1 MKRQL
6 CYLLAALALGACSQ
20 PKQMLTISVSND
32 LPISRQGEL
41 VELSME
47 QVSKQLQLKET
58 DDLVLT
64 DADGNELPYQLTYDE
79 KLLFAADVQASS
91 AAYYTLRPGTPTVQQ
106 SVIACGRQYPE
117 RLDDMAWENDKVGFR
132 AYGPALQA
140 CGERGFGYDLFPKRG
155 TSEPVLETLYA
166 EELDSLH
173 WVKYRELAAQDK
185 AKAVEYLKTFSY
197 HVDHGYGMDC
207 YAVGSTLGGGVAAL
221 LEGEEIVYPWC
232 YDTYEILDNGP
243 LRFTVRLTFKPM
255 TVGSDTA
262 VVERRLITLDAG
274 SHLNRTV
281 VTYEG
286 LSEQHP
292 IVAGFALHNAEPV
305 VVADQQAGYI
315 TYVDP
320 TTGPDQGEIYVGAAF
335 PVRLQKAGTV
345 LFTPEERKQ
354 HSNAYGHLLGEGIY
368 EPDGQFLYYWGFGWS
383 HSDMPDAAA
392 WNAYMKEFTQKM
404 NHPLQVN
411 VK

>member
-1 MKRQL
+1 MKKL
-6 CYLLAALALGACSQ
+6 VCYLLAALLLGACSQ

-32 LPISRQGEL
+32 LPINRQGEL

-58 DDLVLT
+58 DDLVLA

-79 KLLFAADVQASS
+79 KLLFVADVQASS

-132 AYGPALQA
+132 AYGPALQVR
-140 CGERGFGYDLFPKRG
+140 GERGYGYDLFPKRG

-166 EELDSLH
+166 EELDSLR

-185 AKAVEYLKTFSY
+185 AKEYLTTFSC
-197 HVDHGYGMDC
+197 HWDHGYGMDC

-221 LEGEEIVYPWC
+221 LEGEEIVYSWC

-243 LRFTVRLTFKPM
+243 LRFSVRLTFKPM

-286 LSEQHP
+286 LTEQHP

-320 TTGPDQGEIYVGAAF
+320 TTGPDQGEIYAGAAF

-383 HSDMPDAAA
+383 RSDIQDAAA
-392 WNAYMKEFTQKM
+392 WNAYMQEFTQKM

>member
-1 MKRQL
+1 MKKL
-6 CYLLAALALGACSQ
+6 VCYLLAALLLGACSQ

-32 LPISRQGEL
+32 LPINRQGEL

-58 DDLVLT
+58 DDLVLA

-79 KLLFAADVQASS
+79 KLLFVADVQASS

-106 SVIACGRQYPE
+106 SVIACGRQYSE

-132 AYGPALQA
+132 AYGPALQVR
-140 CGERGFGYDLFPKRG
+140 GERGYGYDLFPKRG

-185 AKAVEYLKTFSY
+185 AKEYLTTFSC
-197 HVDHGYGMDC
+197 HWDHGYGMDC

-243 LRFTVRLTFKPM
+243 LRFSVRLTFKPM

-286 LSEQHP
+286 LTEQHP

-368 EPDGQFLYYWGFGWS
+368 EPDVQFLYYWGFGWS
-383 HSDMPDAAA
+383 RSDIQDAAA
-392 WNAYMKEFTQKM
+392 WNAYMQEFTQKM

>member
-1 MKRQL
+1 MKKL
-6 CYLLAALALGACSQ
+6 VCYLLAALLLGACSQ

-32 LPISRQGEL
+32 LPINRQGEL

-58 DDLVLT
+58 DDLVLA

-79 KLLFAADVQASS
+79 KLLFVADVQASS

-132 AYGPALQA
+132 AYGPALQVR
-140 CGERGFGYDLFPKRG
+140 GERGYGYDLFPKRG

-166 EELDSLH
+166 EELDSLY
-173 WVKYRELAAQDK
+173 WVKYRELGAENPAK
-185 AKAVEYLKTFSY
+185 AKEYLTTFSY
-197 HVDHGYGMDC
+197 HWDHGYGMDC

-243 LRFTVRLTFKPM
+243 LRFSVRLTFKPM

-286 LSEQHP
+286 LTEQHP

-335 PVRLQKAGTV
+335 PVRLQKTGTV

-368 EPDGQFLYYWGFGWS
+368 EPDVQFLYYWGFGWS
-383 HSDMPDAAA
+383 RSDIQDAAA
-392 WNAYMKEFTQKM
+392 WNAYMQEFTQKM

>member
-1 MKRQL
+1 MKKL
-6 CYLLAALALGACSQ
+6 VCYLLAALLLGACSQ

-32 LPISRQGEL
+32 LPINRQGEL

-58 DDLVLT
+58 DDLVLA

-79 KLLFAADVQASS
+79 KLLFVADVQASS

-140 CGERGFGYDLFPKRG
+140 RGERGYGYDLFPKRG
-155 TSEPVLETLYA
+155 TSEPVLETL
-166 EELDSLH
+166 
-173 WVKYRELAAQDK
+173 
-185 AKAVEYLKTFSY
+185 
-197 HVDHGYGMDC
+197 
-207 YAVGSTLGGGVAAL
+207 
-221 LEGEEIVYPWC
+221 
-232 YDTYEILDNGP
+232 
-243 LRFTVRLTFKPM
+243 
-255 TVGSDTA
+255 
-262 VVERRLITLDAG
+262 DAG

-286 LSEQHP
+286 LTEQHP

-383 HSDMPDAAA
+383 RSDIQDAAA
-392 WNAYMKEFTQKM
+392 WNAYMQEFTQKM

>member
-1 MKRQL
+1 MKKL
-6 CYLLAALALGACSQ
+6 VCYLLAALFLGACSQ

-32 LPISRQGEL
+32 LPINRQGEL

-58 DDLVLT
+58 DDLVLA

-79 KLLFAADVQASS
+79 KLLFVADVQASS

-117 RLDDMAWENDKVGFR
+117 RLDDMA
-132 AYGPALQA
+132 
-140 CGERGFGYDLFPKRG
+140 
-155 TSEPVLETLYA
+155 
-166 EELDSLH
+166 
-173 WVKYRELAAQDK
+173 
-185 AKAVEYLKTFSY
+185 
-197 HVDHGYGMDC
+197 C

-243 LRFTVRLTFKPM
+243 LRFSVRLTFKPM

-286 LSEQHP
+286 LTEQHP

-383 HSDMPDAAA
+383 RSDIQDAAA
-392 WNAYMKEFTQKM
+392 WNAYMQEFTQKM

>member
-6 CYLLAALALGACSQ
+6 CYLLAVLALGACSQ

-32 LPISRQGEL
+32 LPIGRQGEL

>member
-91 AAYYTLRPGTPTVQQ
+91 AVYYTLRPGTPTVQQ

>member
-1 MKRQL
+1 MKKL
-6 CYLLAALALGACSQ
+6 VCYLLAALLLGACSQ

-32 LPISRQGEL
+32 LPINRQGEL

-58 DDLVLT
+58 DDLVLA

-79 KLLFAADVQASS
+79 KLLFVADVQASS

-140 CGERGFGYDLFPKRG
+140 RGERGYGYDLFPKRG

-166 EELDSLH
+166 EELDSLR

-185 AKAVEYLKTFSY
+185 AKEYLTTFSC
-197 HVDHGYGMDC
+197 HWDHGYGMDC

-243 LRFTVRLTFKPM
+243 LRFSVRLTFKPM

-286 LSEQHP
+286 LTEQHP

-320 TTGPDQGEIYVGAAF
+320 TTGPDQGEIYAGAAF

-383 HSDMPDAAA
+383 RSDIQDAAA
-392 WNAYMKEFTQKM
+392 WNAYMQEFTQKM

>member
-1 MKRQL
+1 MKKL
-6 CYLLAALALGACSQ
+6 VCYLLAALLLGACSQ

-32 LPISRQGEL
+32 LPINRQGEL

-79 KLLFAADVQASS
+79 KLLFVADVQASS

-132 AYGPALQA
+132 AYGPALQVR
-140 CGERGFGYDLFPKRG
+140 GERGYGYDLFPKRG

-166 EELDSLH
+166 EELDSLR

-185 AKAVEYLKTFSY
+185 AKEYLTTFSC
-197 HVDHGYGMDC
+197 HWDHGYGMDC

-221 LEGEEIVYPWC
+221 LEGEEIVYSWC

-243 LRFTVRLTFKPM
+243 LRFSVRLTFKPM

-286 LSEQHP
+286 LTEQHP

-320 TTGPDQGEIYVGAAF
+320 TTGPDQGEIYAGAAF

-383 HSDMPDAAA
+383 RSDIQDAAA
-392 WNAYMKEFTQKM
+392 WNAYMQEFTQKM